1 MTLAECLAACL
12 GLLMTPGPTNTLL
25 TLSAAAQGRTAAF
38 RLVPAEMT
46 GYLLVV
52 VPLVLF
58 GEAML
63 AAAPQ
68 VSGALRIVAA
78 VWVAYLAAKL
88 WLSSPACGTGSRI
101 TLSNV
106 FVTTML
112 NPKAL
117 LFGLFLLPSV
127 DNARL
132 EATVAVFLLA
142 IATASTVWICLGALV
157 RAGREGT
164 VRRIAAV
171 VLGALSARLFIS
183 VMPWMV

>member
-1 MTLAECLAACL
+1 MTLAECLAASL

-25 TLSAAAQGRTAAF
+25 TLSAAARGRMAAF
-38 RLVPAEMT
+38 RLVSAEMT

-52 VPLVLF
+52 VPLIQF

-68 VSGALRIVAA
+68 VSGALRTVAA
-78 VWVAYLAAKL
+78 VWVAFLAAKL
-88 WLSSPACGTGSRI
+88 WQPSAVSGRDSDI
-101 TLSNV
+101 TLGNV

-117 LFGLFLLPSV
+117 LFGLFLLPAV

-132 EATVAVFLLA
+132 GATVVVFLLA
-142 IATASTVWICLGALV
+142 IAIASTVWICLGALV
-157 RAGREGT
+157 GAGRVET
-164 VRRIAAV
+164 VRRVAAL

-183 VMPWMV
+183 AMPSLL